1 MNFKVNDMIVVTKTF
16 TCDGQTFYK
25 NNIGIIRKIN
35 YDDSYDL
42 GIEWLNENFEGHTL
56 EDTIKNDRGWWI
68 KSAKAKIEIIDNNIP
83 LIELLNKYKGL
94 KF

>member
-16 TCDGQTFYK
+16 ICDGVTFYK
-25 NNIGIIRKIN
+25 DNIGIIREIN
-35 YDDSYDL
+35 YYSSYDL
-42 GIEWLNENFEGHTL
+42 GIEWLNKNIEGHTL
-56 EDTIKNDRGWWI
+56 GDVIKNNRGWWI
-68 KSAKAKIEIIDNNIP
+68 ESTKAKIETIDNNIP